1 MNDEDK
7 PVFIDGMYT
16 QEPNEKVIDFIKLN
30 IDFDLD
36 KFWKFAQQWQE
47 QNPTRDRMKVCVR
60 VSKDS
65 GKWYPAIDKKGYE
78 YQDRQ
83 RSDSGAASA
92 PSSSANPWRR

>member
-1 MNDEDK
+1 MNDADK

-30 IDFDLD
+30 IDFDLE

-83 RSDSGAASA
+83 QAEKYDESTIAFS
-92 PSSSANPWRR
+92 NKKQ

>member
-1 MNDEDK
+1 MNDADK
-7 PVFIDGMYT
+7 PVFVDGMYT
-16 QEPNEKVIDFIKLN
+16 QEPHEKVIDFIKLN
-30 IDFDLD
+30 IDFDLE

-60 VSKDS
+60 VSKET

-83 RSDSGAASA
+83 QAENGAASA
-92 PSSSANPWRR
+92 PSSNGNPWRR

>member
-1 MNDEDK
+1 MNDADK

-30 IDFDLD
+30 IDFDLERF
-36 KFWKFAQQWQE
+36 KKFADQWQE

-83 RSDSGAASA
+83 QAENGAAST
-92 PSSSANPWRR
+92 PSSNGNPWRR